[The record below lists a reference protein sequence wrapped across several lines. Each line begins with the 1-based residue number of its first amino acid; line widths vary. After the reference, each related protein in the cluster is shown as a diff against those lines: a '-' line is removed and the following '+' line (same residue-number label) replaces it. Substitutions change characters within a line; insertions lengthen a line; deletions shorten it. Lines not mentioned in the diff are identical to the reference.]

1 MKKQGVLLVQMG
13 GPCCIANVEDFLFNL
28 FKDEHII
35 QLPFFLKPFQKSLA
49 KSIARKRS
57 PEVSEL
63 YEKIGGRSPILYETQ
78 LQTYA
83 LAEKLGSQCFFAM
96 RYSYPYLKDTLPDIL
111 NANLDK
117 LVVIPLYPQYSTA
130 TTGSNFAECKELFS
144 KSGLDTKIEIE
155 YIESWETNE
164 FFIELWV
171 QRIQEQI
178 EVLINQSETGFH
190 ILFSAHGLPEKYVK
204 NGDPYQKQVTSTV
217 DAVIK
222 QLVIARNASDEA
234 IPQAFTTSLSYQS
247 KVGPIKWLE
256 PSTEFEIQRLAQAGV
271 KNLIVVPISFVGD
284 HIETTYEIN
293 MLYKELAESKGIK
306 NFLMARALK
315 DDPLLIEALSSL
327 VRNCERSEFNSRHSE
342 PSKMAQESTLVKILV
357 ATIILLVLRYI

>member
-1 MKKQGVLLVQMG
+1 MKKQAVLLVQMG

-35 QLPFFLKPFQKSLA
+35 QLPFFLKPFQKFLA
-49 KSIARKRS
+49 KGIARKRS
-57 PEVSEL
+57 PKVSEL

-83 LAEKLGSQCFFAM
+83 LAEKLGCECFFAM
-96 RYSYPYLKDTLPDIL
+96 RYSYPFLKDTLPDIL

-117 LVVIPLYPQYSTA
+117 LIVIPLYPQYSTA
-130 TTGSNFAECKELFS
+130 TTGSNFAECRELFS
-144 KSGLDTKIEIE
+144 KSGLDKKIEIE

-178 EVLINQSETGFH
+178 EELKARALTDFH
-190 ILFSAHGLPEKYVK
+190 ILFSAHGLPEKYIK

-217 DAVIK
+217 DAVLAK
-222 QLVIARNASDEA
+222 VKGD
-234 IPQAFTTSLSYQS
+234 FTASLSYQS

-256 PSTEFEIQRLAQAGV
+256 PSTETEIQKLAQAGV

-293 MLYKELAESKGIK
+293 MLYKELAESQGIK

-315 DDPLLIEALSSL
+315 DDPLLIKALSSL
-327 VRNCERSEFNSRHSE
+327 VHHPEHVIMN
-342 PSKMAQESTLVKILV
+342 
-357 ATIILLVLRYI
+357 

>member
-1 MKKQGVLLVQMG
+1 MKKHGVLLVQMG

-35 QLPFFLKPFQKSLA
+35 QLPFFLKPFQKLLA

-78 LQTYA
+78 LQAYA
-83 LAEKLGSQCFFAM
+83 LAEKLGCECFFAM
-96 RYSYPYLKDTLPDIL
+96 RYSYPFLKDTQPDIL
-111 NANLDK
+111 NANLEK
-117 LVVIPLYPQYSTA
+117 LFVIPLYPQYSTA
-130 TTGSNFAECKELFS
+130 TTGSNFAECRELFS
-144 KSGLDTKIEIE
+144 KSGLDKKIEIE
-155 YIESWETNE
+155 YIESWEENE

-171 QRIQEQI
+171 QRILEQI
-178 EVLINQSETGFH
+178 EILKESARTSFH
-190 ILFSAHGLPEKYVK
+190 ILFSAHGLPEKYIK
-204 NGDPYQKQVTSTV
+204 NGDPYQKQVTKTV

-222 QLVIARNASDEA
+222 RLHDDLSCGLSTVASAKVEASAKQEA
-234 IPQAFTTSLSYQS
+234 IHPTFTTSLSYQS

-256 PSTEFEIQRLAQAGV
+256 PSTENEIQKLAKEGV

-293 MLYKELAESKGIK
+293 MLYKELAESKGIE

-315 DDPLLIEALSSL
+315 DDPLLIKALASL
-327 VRNCERSEFNSRHSE
+327 V
-342 PSKMAQESTLVKILV
+342 
-357 ATIILLVLRYI
+357 

>member
-28 FKDEHII
+28 FRDEHII
-35 QLPFFLKPFQKSLA
+35 QLPFFLKPFQKLLA
-49 KSIARKRS
+49 KSISRKRS

-83 LAEKLGSQCFFAM
+83 LAEKLGCKCFFAM
-96 RYSYPYLKDTLPDIL
+96 RYSYPFLKDTLPDIL
-111 NANLDK
+111 NADLDK
-117 LVVIPLYPQYSTA
+117 LFVIPLYPQYSTA
-130 TTGSNFAECKELFS
+130 TTGSNFAECKEMFS
-144 KSGLDTKIEIE
+144 KSGLDKKIEIE

-178 EVLINQSETGFH
+178 EILRTKSVTEFH
-190 ILFSAHGLPEKYVK
+190 VLFSAHGLPEKYVK
-204 NGDPYQKQVTSTV
+204 NGDPYQKQVTATIN
-217 DAVIK
+217 AI
-222 QLVIARNASDEA
+222 IARMVKPDEA
-234 IPQAFTTSLSYQS
+234 IHYSTSYQS

-256 PSTEFEIQRLAQAGV
+256 PSTDTEIQRLAQSGV

-293 MLYKELAESKGIK
+293 MLYRELAENKGIK

-327 VRNCERSEFNSRHSE
+327 VHHPEHVIMN
-342 PSKMAQESTLVKILV
+342 
-357 ATIILLVLRYI
+357 